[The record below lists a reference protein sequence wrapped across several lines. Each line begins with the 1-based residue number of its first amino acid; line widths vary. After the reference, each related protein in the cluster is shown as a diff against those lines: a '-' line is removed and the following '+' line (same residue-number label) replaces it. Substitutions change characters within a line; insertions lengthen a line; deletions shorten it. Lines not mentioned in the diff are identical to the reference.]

1 LLFFSFVRTVFKNGC
16 KITNKRAKYQIYLS
30 IFEREIAKQNGS
42 LFEGV
47 ALQGITGSVLL
58 IMETG
63 DRYLLHANN
72 EQRFLH
78 LNVEQVPG
86 TCSTYL
92 CPQKIAG
99 EGFCGGN
106 S

>member
-1 LLFFSFVRTVFKNGC
+1 MMFKE
-16 KITNKRAKYQIYLS
+16 LS
-30 IFEREIAKQNGS
+30 GNALKVIAI
-42 LFEGV
+42 V
-47 ALQGITGSVLL
+47 AMTIDHLACV
-58 IMETG
+58 ETG